1 LAWWADWLAA
11 GTPPAGLREE
21 DRALYEQSLV
31 FLKSAQVREE
41 GAFNGQIPAS
51 FPVAAP
57 VGDFHHTWNITWVR
71 DGVYSIRALI
81 AAGYLDE
88 AEAALAFFL
97 QEGRTGYYSDYV
109 AGLDYRLSV
118 CRVYG
123 DGTEWSDEDADGP
136 NIEYDGFGLFLQA
149 VAELVRARG
158 DTAFV
163 EAHEEAIVHGIGD
176 VLVELVEEEGSAEGL
191 VAADS
196 SIWERHWNGKQK
208 HFTYTSIHAAPG
220 LSRFAEV
227 LELMGD
233 AERAARYREV
243 GSTIAAAAQEKLVD
257 EDGVIAGSL
266 EELQSGAG
274 YLDLSAIEGMLNLI
288 WLPDSPEAQ
297 ASLDRWGSELA
308 VASGHGYRRNDDG
321 DLYDDHEWLMID
333 LRMALALRRA
343 CREEEGEALLGWVRG
358 QAELNHLTIPE
369 LMDPEDGDYAGP
381 APMLGFGAG
390 AWVLTMHGWD
400 AMPCAEDTGGAGGG
414 GEEGGVEDSA
424 LPDDSGGGESGGDG
438 AEGSGVAEGQ
448 GGDGA
453 AADSG
458 EAGSA
463 KTGCSCQSVGVPGA
477 WLGLGLLGLLGRR
490 RRA

>member
-1 LAWWADWLAA
+1 
-11 GTPPAGLREE
+11 
-21 DRALYEQSLV
+21 
-31 FLKSAQVREE
+31 
-41 GAFNGQIPAS
+41 
-51 FPVAAP
+51 
-57 VGDFHHTWNITWVR
+57 
-71 DGVYSIRALI
+71 
-81 AAGYLDE
+81 
-88 AEAALAFFL
+88 
-97 QEGRTGYYSDYV
+97 
-109 AGLDYRLSV
+109 
-118 CRVYG
+118 
-123 DGTEWSDEDADGP
+123 
-136 NIEYDGFGLFLQA
+136 
-149 VAELVRARG
+149 
-158 DTAFV
+158 
-163 EAHEEAIVHGIGD
+163 
-176 VLVELVEEEGSAEGL
+176 
-191 VAADS
+191 
-196 SIWERHWNGKQK
+196 
-208 HFTYTSIHAAPG
+208 
-220 LSRFAEV
+220 
-227 LELMGD
+227 
-233 AERAARYREV
+233 
-243 GSTIAAAAQEKLVD
+243 
-257 EDGVIAGSL
+257 
-266 EELQSGAG
+266 
-274 YLDLSAIEGMLNLI
+274 
-288 WLPDSPEAQ
+288 
-297 ASLDRWGSELA
+297 
-308 VASGHGYRRNDDG
+308 
-321 DLYDDHEWLMID
+321 MID